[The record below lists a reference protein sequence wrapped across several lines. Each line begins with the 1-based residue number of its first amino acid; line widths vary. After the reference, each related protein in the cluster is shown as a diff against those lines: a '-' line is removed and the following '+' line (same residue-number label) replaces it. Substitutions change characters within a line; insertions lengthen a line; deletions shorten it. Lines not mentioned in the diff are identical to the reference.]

1 MGIEVNLAPTNL
13 QNYYANGKYTKWIM
27 KARIFLL
34 MVIVLTL
41 LVTNCQFQNLPQET
55 VTISTPTIALSSPT
69 ASMVPRPSSTSYPS
83 PSPTFYAS
91 PTSVPTL
98 TPLPTFTIAPT
109 PISLPTSVMLPQ
121 TAPFI
126 FLYTNSYLARTDED
140 GSAIQPITSLI
151 EPAGEQVWLTFAALP
166 PQVSPDG
173 QWLIIYNGRGR
184 WQLLN
189 LTRWEVR
196 NTGQGQLRLSPTWAP
211 DSQSFAYLANNQLCI
226 YKLDT
231 GTDACL
237 FTGENLLG
245 ASWSPNNLYIAV
257 AQGDFTSAC
266 CVGKIWLIHVADNTA
281 KMIGT
286 YSTFPEATTNQI
298 IEWVANNE
306 SLLIKG
312 YTPFLY
318 SPSDEATIQFQEAVV
333 DISPN
338 GQSILYNSGHIGFI
352 DGTIDYQMP
361 LNPDCPGFKI
371 GIHNWDWSPTGDR
384 LAYLSSCSLELSI
397 TNWLYVLDSQTGKI
411 VWQKEISE
419 INSQF
424 PLEFLY
430 WSPDGEYLFLD
441 EPDEI
446 YGSHALSPIW
456 RIKSD
461 STSTIE
467 PIVEEG
473 FLLGIVPQW
482 GE

>member
-1 MGIEVNLAPTNL
+1 
-13 QNYYANGKYTKWIM
+13 
-27 KARIFLL
+27 
-34 MVIVLTL
+34 MVSVLTL
-41 LVTNCQFQNLPQET
+41 LVTNCQSQNLPRET
-55 VTISTPTIALSSPT
+55 VAIPTPTIALSSPT
-69 ASMVPRPSSTSYPS
+69 ASMVPLPSSTSYPSTSYPS

-91 PTSVPTL
+91 PTSMPIL
-98 TPLPTFTIAPT
+98 TTAPTFTVAPT
-109 PISLPTSVMLPQ
+109 PFSLPTSATLPQ

-126 FLYTNSYLARTDED
+126 FLYANNYLSRTDED
-140 GSAIQPITSLI
+140 GSAIQHITNSI
-151 EPAGEQVWLTFAALP
+151 EPVGEQVWLTFIALP
-166 PQVSPDG
+166 PQISPDG

-184 WQLLN
+184 WQLLD
-189 LTRWEVR
+189 LARWEVR
-196 NTGQGQLRLSPTWAP
+196 NTGQGQLHLSPTWAP

-245 ASWSPNNLYIAV
+245 ASWSPNDLYIAV
-257 AQGDFTSAC
+257 AQGDFTSEC
-266 CVGKIWLIHVADNTA
+266 CVGKIWLINIADGMT
-281 KMIGT
+281 KMIGS
-286 YSTFPEATTNQI
+286 YSAPPEATTNQI
-298 IEWVANNE
+298 VEWVANGE
-306 SLLIKG
+306 SLLVKG

-318 SPSDEATIQFQEAVV
+318 SVSDETTVQFQEAVV

-338 GQSILYNSGHIGFI
+338 GQNILYNSGHIGSI
-352 DGTIDYQMP
+352 NGTVDYQLP

-371 GIHNWDWSPTGDR
+371 GIHNWDWSPVGDR

-397 TNWLYVLDSQTGKI
+397 SNWLYVLNSQTGKI

-446 YGSHALSPIW
+446 YDSHALSPIW

-461 STSTIE
+461 NTSTID

-482 GE
+482 RK